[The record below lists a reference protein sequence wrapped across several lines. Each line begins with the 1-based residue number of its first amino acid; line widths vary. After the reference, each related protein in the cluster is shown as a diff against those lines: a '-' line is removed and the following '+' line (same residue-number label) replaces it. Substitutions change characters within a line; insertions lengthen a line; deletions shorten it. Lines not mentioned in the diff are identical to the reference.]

1 MAKSLKIMLIAGEAS
16 GDILGAD
23 LMKALASKYKPATFL
38 GVGGEYMQKAGLES
52 LFEMSELSVMGLV
65 EVLPYL
71 PRLKKRVDECV
82 AFAAQE
88 KPDVL
93 VTIDSPDFTLRVAKK
108 VKVQTG
114 IPCVHMV
121 SPSVWAWRRGRIKKM
136 AGYLDHV
143 LALFPFEPG
152 LYAGSGLDCTFI
164 GHPIYQRLEKYAP
177 VRITPPK
184 PETIALLP
192 GSRQTE
198 IDRLAPV
205 CRQVL
210 DLVRQERPN
219 VKAIVP
225 LADKKHQSLISPYF
239 ANADGVNYV
248 AGDKK
253 FDEMKAARLA
263 IAASGTANLE
273 LAMLGLPMLVMYK
286 TNPLTAFIARKIVH
300 IPYISPV
307 NWVLGHK
314 TIPEFLQEE
323 VEPTAM
329 ARHALSLFNN
339 EEEWKKQAKALK
351 EVRGKL
357 GSDIHPAERAA
368 EIVSTYL

>member
-1 MAKSLKIMLIAGEAS
+1 M
-16 GDILGAD
+16 
-23 LMKALASKYKPATFL
+23 
-38 GVGGEYMQKAGLES
+38 
-52 LFEMSELSVMGLV
+52 
-65 EVLPYL
+65 
-71 PRLKKRVDECV
+71 
-82 AFAAQE
+82 
-88 KPDVL
+88 
-93 VTIDSPDFTLRVAKK
+93 
-108 VKVQTG
+108 
-114 IPCVHMV
+114 
-121 SPSVWAWRRGRIKKM
+121 
-136 AGYLDHV
+136 
-143 LALFPFEPG
+143 
-152 LYAGSGLDCTFI
+152 
-164 GHPIYQRLEKYAP
+164 
-177 VRITPPK
+177 
-184 PETIALLP
+184 
-192 GSRQTE
+192 
-198 IDRLAPV
+198 
-205 CRQVL
+205 
-210 DLVRQERPN
+210 
-219 VKAIVP
+219 
-225 LADKKHQSLISPYF
+225 
-239 ANADGVNYV
+239 